1 MRGTEVKRPQGRKSA
16 RGQPQRHPNE
26 SKKSVSTHLPEAT
39 DRDPTE
45 TREWIDSLESVIE
58 NEGPERARYLMRRLG
73 DAARL
78 HRVDPK
84 GPLTTDYVNTIPVEE
99 EPDFPGDSEME
110 KRVRRII
117 RWNAMA
123 MVQRANTNFPG
134 LGGHLS
140 SYASSASFYE
150 VGFNHFYR
158 GLEDPG
164 GGDLIFYQGHAAPGI
179 YSRSFLEGRLPV
191 EAMERFRREAERGKG
206 LSSYPHPRLMPNYW
220 QFPTVSM
227 GIGPITAI
235 YQARFARYLQNRGIK
250 NTENQHVWAYLG
262 DGECDEPE
270 SLGQLSIAAR
280 EGLDNLTFVVNCNL
294 QRLDGPV
301 RGNGKIIQELEG
313 IFRGAG
319 WEVIKVIWAPEWD
332 PILEKDKEGV
342 LRRHMMS
349 TVDGQFQKFTNASGD
364 EVRKEFFG
372 KDPRMLEMVKHLTD
386 EDIAHLRRGGHSYR
400 KLYAAYHRAMQLRG
414 QGRPVAILCHT
425 VKGWTLGDGF
435 EGAMTAHQKKKMGA
449 DELRAFRDLLDLPIT
464 DDKLK
469 EAPFYHP
476 GMDSPEVE
484 YMLERRRLLGG
495 CLPARRP
502 KMTVP
507 VELPEEKLYQEF
519 EAGMTKGE
527 ASTTMVFARLLAKL
541 IRDKKMGKRVVPIIP
556 DEARTFGMDALFSQ
570 VGIYA
575 AHGQLYE
582 PIDKGNL
589 LYYKESKSGQVLE
602 EGITEAGAM
611 ASFSAAATSYSVFGE
626 PMIPFYIFY
635 SMFGFQRVGDQIWAA
650 GDMMS
655 RGFLLGATAGRT
667 TLNGEGLQH
676 EDGHSLLHCMAFTN
690 IKAYD
695 PAFAYEMVTI
705 IQDGMRRMYTEE
717 EDIFYYLTV
726 YNEDFTM
733 PAMPGHKN
741 WAEKKGKE
749 EDLEL
754 MARVRQG
761 IIDGIY
767 LYDAAEK
774 KQKAHVQLF
783 GSGPIMQRV
792 LEARE
797 ILEKNYKVTADVWS
811 VTSYQQ
817 LRFNALE
824 ADRYNRLHPEEP
836 QRVPLLTKTLSG
848 VEGPFIAASD
858 YVKAL
863 SDLVREWIPGRLTSL
878 GTEGYGMSDTR
889 EQLRRHFEIDKE
901 MIVIGAL
908 DALRKEGKIETKIV
922 AQAIKDL
929 GVDADKIDPLHI

>member
-1 MRGTEVKRPQGRKSA
+1 MRLPGLDASTRGVYVNQHFKREI
-16 RGQPQRHPNE
+16 N
-26 SKKSVSTHLPEAT
+26 VSTHLPEAT
-39 DRDPTE
+39 DRDPKE
-45 TREWIDSLESVIE
+45 TQEWIDSLEAVIDI
-58 NEGPERARYLMRRLG
+58 EGPERARYLMKRVL
-73 DAARL
+73 DAAAL
-78 HRVDPK
+78 NRVAPK
-84 GPLTTDYVNTIPVEE
+84 GPLVTDYVNTIHPDE
-99 EPDFPGDSEME
+99 EPDFPGDREME
-110 KRVRRII
+110 KRIRRIL

-140 SYASSASFYE
+140 SYASSASLYE
-150 VGFNHFYR
+150 VGFNHFFR
-158 GLEDPG
+158 GPDHEG
-164 GGDLIFYQGHAAPGI
+164 GGDLIFYQGHAAPGM

-191 EAMERFRREAERGKG
+191 SAMERFRREAARGAG
-206 LSSYPHPRLMPNYW
+206 LSSYPHPRLMPEYW

-250 NTENQHVWAYLG
+250 NTDQQHVWAYLG

-332 PILEKDKEGV
+332 AILEKDDEGV
-342 LRRHMMS
+342 LRRHMNA
-349 TVDGQFQKFTNASGD
+349 TVDGQFQRFTNAPGD
-364 EVRKEFFG
+364 YVRKEFFG

-386 EDIAHLRRGGHSYR
+386 DDIRKLRRGGHSYR
-400 KLYAAYHRAMQLRG
+400 KLYAAYDKVMKLRG
-414 QGRPVAILCHT
+414 QGRPTAILAHT
-425 VKGWTLGDGF
+425 VKGWTLGEGF
-435 EGAMTAHQKKKMGA
+435 EGAMTAHQKKKMGK
-449 DELRAFRDLLDLPIT
+449 DELRGFRDKLDLPIS
-464 DDKLK
+464 DDKLA

-484 YMLERRRLLGG
+484 YMLERRKQLGG
-495 CLPARRP
+495 LMPRRRA
-502 KMTVP
+502 KISVP
-507 VELPEEKLYQEF
+507 IELPGEKLYQEF

-570 VGIYA
+570 VGIYSSS
-575 AHGQLYE
+575 GQLYE

-589 LYYKESKSGQVLE
+589 LYYKESKKGQVLE
-602 EGITEAGAM
+602 EGITEAGAT
-611 ASFSAAATSYSVFGE
+611 ASFSAAATSYSIFDE

-676 EDGHSLLHCMAFTN
+676 EDGHSLLHTMAFTSV
-690 IKAYD
+690 KAYD

-717 EDIFYYLTV
+717 EDVFYYITV

-733 PAMPGHKN
+733 PPMPGHAK
-741 WAEKKGKE
+741 WAELKGKE
-749 EDLEL
+749 ENPKRME
-754 MARVRQG
+754 AVRKG
-761 IIDGIY
+761 IIDGMY
-767 LYDAAEK
+767 LYDEADK
-774 KQKAHVQLF
+774 KETNHVQLL
-783 GSGPIMQRV
+783 GSGPIMWRV
-792 LEARE
+792 LEARQ
-797 ILEKNYKVTADVWS
+797 ILAEKYGVSADVWS

-817 LRFNALE
+817 LRFDALE
-824 ADRYNRLHPEEP
+824 VDRYNRLHPESE
-836 QRVPLLTKTLSG
+836 QKVSKIAQILDG

-863 SDLVREWIPGRLTSL
+863 SDLIREWIPGNLTSM

-889 EQLRRHFEIDKE
+889 EELRRHFEIDKE
-901 MIVIGAL
+901 MIVIGVL
-908 DALRKEGKIETKIV
+908 DALRKEGKVQPGVV

-929 GVDADKIDPLHI
+929 GVDPEKLDPLHT

>member
-1 MRGTEVKRPQGRKSA
+1 M
-16 RGQPQRHPNE
+16 
-26 SKKSVSTHLPEAT
+26 STHLPEAT
-39 DRDPTE
+39 DRDPLE
-45 TREWIDSLESVIE
+45 TKEWIESLESVIAH
-58 NEGPERARYLMRRLG
+58 EGPERARYLMKRVM

-78 HRVDPK
+78 NRVDPK
-84 GPLTTDYVNTIPVEE
+84 GPLVTDYVNTIPTEE
-99 EPDFPGDSEME
+99 EPEFPGDRDME
-110 KRVRRII
+110 KRIRRII

-123 MVQRANTNFPG
+123 MVQQANTNFPG

-158 GLEDPG
+158 GAEHEG
-164 GGDLIFYQGHAAPGI
+164 GGDLIFYQGHAAPGM

-191 EAMERFRREAERGKG
+191 TVMERFRREAQRGAG

-235 YQARFARYLQNRGIK
+235 YQARFARYLHNRSIK

-319 WEVIKVIWAPEWD
+319 WDVIKVIWAPEWD
-332 PILEKDKEGV
+332 EILAKDSEGV
-342 LRRHMMS
+342 LRRHLNS
-349 TVDGQFQKFTNASGD
+349 TVDGQFQRFTNAPG
-364 EVRKEFFG
+364 EYVRKEFFG
-372 KDPRMLEMVKHLTD
+372 KDPRMLEMVEHLSND
-386 EDIAHLRRGGHSYR
+386 QIKHLRRGGHSYR
-400 KLYAAYHRAMQLRG
+400 KLYAAYDRAMKLKG

-425 VKGWTLGDGF
+425 VKGWTLGEGF
-435 EGAMTAHQKKKMGA
+435 EGAMTAHQKKKMGFE
-449 DELRAFRDLLDLPIT
+449 ELRSFRDKLELPIS

-484 YMLERRRLLGG
+484 YMMERRRQLGG
-495 CLPARRP
+495 LMPTRRA
-502 KMTVP
+502 KMAVP
-507 VELPEEKLYQEF
+507 LELPESKLYREF
-519 EAGMTKGE
+519 EAGMAKGE

-541 IRDKKMGKRVVPIIP
+541 IRDKKIGKRIVPIIP
-556 DEARTFGMDALFSQ
+556 DEARTFGLDALFSQ

-575 AHGQLYE
+575 SSGQLYE
-582 PIDKGNL
+582 PIDRGNL
-589 LYYKESKSGQVLE
+589 LYYKELKSGQVLE

-611 ASFSAAATSYSVFGE
+611 ASFSSAATSYSVFGE
-626 PMIPFYIFY
+626 TMIPFYIFY

-676 EDGHSLLHCMAFTN
+676 EDGHSLVNALAFTS
-690 IKAYD
+690 IKSYD
-695 PAFAYEMVTI
+695 PAFAFELATI
-705 IQDGMRRMYTEE
+705 IQDGMRRMYELE
-717 EDIFYYLTV
+717 EDIFYYLAV
-726 YNEDFTM
+726 YNEDIQM
-733 PAMPGHKN
+733 PPMPGHKA
-741 WAEKKGKE
+741 WAEATGLDE
-749 EDLEL
+749 SDEI
-754 MARVRQG
+754 MARTRQG
-761 IIDGIY
+761 ILDGMY
-767 LYDAAEK
+767 LYS
-774 KQKAHVQLF
+774 KAQTTLSHHVQLF
-783 GSGPIMQRV
+783 GSGPIMGRV
-792 LEARE
+792 LEARD
-797 ILEKNYKVTADVWS
+797 LLAEKYNVSADVWS
-811 VTSYQQ
+811 VTSYGE
-817 LRFNALE
+817 LRNDALKAE
-824 ADRYNRLHPEEP
+824 RWNRLHPNAE
-836 QRVPLLTKTLSG
+836 QKVPKIAEILGG

-858 YVKAL
+858 FMKVL
-863 SDLVREWIPGRLTSL
+863 PDLLREWIPGRLTSL

-889 EQLRRHFEIDKE
+889 EALRRHFEIDRE
-901 MIVIGAL
+901 MITIGVL
-908 DALRKEGKIETKIV
+908 DTLRKEGKLKGEVV
-922 AQAIKDL
+922 AQAIADL
-929 GVDADKIDPLHI
+929 GVDADKLDPIDV

>member
-1 MRGTEVKRPQGRKSA
+1 M
-16 RGQPQRHPNE
+16 
-26 SKKSVSTHLPEAT
+26 STHLPEAT
-39 DRDPTE
+39 DRDPKE
-45 TREWIDSLESVIE
+45 TQEWIDSLEAVIE
-58 NEGPERARYLMRRLG
+58 IEGPERARYLMKRVL
-73 DAARL
+73 DAAAL
-78 HRVDPK
+78 KRVAPK
-84 GPLTTDYVNTIPVEE
+84 GPLVTDYVNTIDPAD
-99 EPDFPGDSEME
+99 EPEFPGNRDME
-110 KRVRRII
+110 KRIRRIL

-140 SYASSASFYE
+140 SYASSASLYE
-150 VGFNHFYR
+150 VGFNHFFR
-158 GLEDPG
+158 GPDHPG
-164 GGDLIFYQGHAAPGI
+164 GGDLIFYQGHAAPGM

-191 EAMERFRREAERGKG
+191 SAMERFRREAARGQG
-206 LSSYPHPRLMPNYW
+206 LSSYPHPRLMPTYW

-227 GIGPITAI
+227 GIGPISAI
-235 YQARFARYLQNRGIK
+235 YTARFARYLQNRGIK
-250 NTENQHVWAYLG
+250 NTDQQHVWAYLG

-270 SLGQLSIAAR
+270 SLGQISIAAR

-301 RGNGKIIQELEG
+301 RGNGKIVQELEG

-332 PILEKDKEGV
+332 PILEKDTEGV
-342 LRRHMMS
+342 LRRHMNA
-349 TVDGQFQKFTNASGD
+349 TVDGQFQRFTNAPGD
-364 EVRKEFFG
+364 YVRQEFFG
-372 KDPRMLEMVKHLTD
+372 KDPRMLEMVKHLSDD
-386 EDIAHLRRGGHSYR
+386 EIRKLRRGGHSYR
-400 KLYAAYHRAMQLRG
+400 KVYAAYDRVMALRG
-414 QGRPVAILCHT
+414 QGRPTVILAHT
-425 VKGWTLGDGF
+425 VKGWTLGEGF
-435 EGAMTAHQKKKMGA
+435 EGAMTAHQKKKMGK
-449 DELRAFRDLLDLPIT
+449 DELRAFRDKLDLPIS
-464 DDKLK
+464 DDKLA

-484 YMLERRRLLGG
+484 YMLDRRKQLGG
-495 CLPARRP
+495 LMPARRP
-502 KMTVP
+502 KITVP
-507 VELPEEKLYQEF
+507 VDLPSESLYQEF

-541 IRDKKMGKRVVPIIP
+541 IRDKKMGHRIVPIIP

-575 AHGQLYE
+575 ASGQLYE

-589 LYYKESKSGQVLE
+589 LYYKESKKGQVLE

-676 EDGHSLLHCMAFTN
+676 EDGHSLLHTMAFTSV
-690 IKAYD
+690 KAYD
-695 PAFAYEMVTI
+695 PAFAFEMVTI

-717 EDIFYYLTV
+717 EDVFYYITV

-733 PAMPGHKN
+733 PPMPGHAK
-741 WAEKKGKE
+741 WAELKGAKE
-749 EDLEL
+749 DA
-754 MARVRQG
+754 ARMDEVRRG

-767 LYDAAEK
+767 LYDEAEK
-774 KQKAHVQLF
+774 KEKNHVQLL
-783 GSGPIMQRV
+783 GSGPIMWRV

-797 ILEKNYKVTADVWS
+797 ILREKYNVSADVWS

-817 LRFNALE
+817 LRFDALE
-824 ADRYNRLHPEEP
+824 ADRYNRLHPEAE
-836 QRVPLLTKTLSG
+836 QKVPVITQKLQSS
-848 VEGPFIAASD
+848 EGPFIAASD

-863 SDLVREWIPGRLTSL
+863 SDLVREWIPGKLTSL

-889 EQLRRHFEIDKE
+889 EELRRHFEIDKE
-901 MIVIGAL
+901 MIVVGVL
-908 DALRKEGKIETKIV
+908 DALRKEGKVSAQVV
-922 AQAIKDL
+922 AGAIKDL
-929 GVDADKIDPLHI
+929 GVDPDKLDPLHI